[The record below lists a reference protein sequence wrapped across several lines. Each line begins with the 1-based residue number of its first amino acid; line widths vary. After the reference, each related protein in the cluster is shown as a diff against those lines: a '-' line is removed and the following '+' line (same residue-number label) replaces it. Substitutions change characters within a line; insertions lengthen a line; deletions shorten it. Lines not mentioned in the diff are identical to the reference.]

1 MTAANSVTATKQP
14 IMILVVFITSSRLGP
29 DLPGLPVAPRSPGYT
44 DGLAALAGL
53 SVFCSSTVGVEMKT
67 G

>member
-29 DLPGLPVAPRSPGYT
+29 GLPGLPVAPWGPGAT
-44 DGLAALAGL
+44 DGLAGL
-53 SVFCSSTVGVEMKT
+53 SVLCSSTVGVEMKT